1 MRTSTSSPSS
11 VASICPTSKSEN
23 SCEYTNHDPLLQG
36 MRCAIVAPIKFLIVA
51 AFNPDRTLL
60 NPSPK
65 LGSILA
71 CVIEFVYGSSLLQF
85 DVHEC

>member
-1 MRTSTSSPSS
+1 
-11 VASICPTSKSEN
+11 
-23 SCEYTNHDPLLQG
+23 